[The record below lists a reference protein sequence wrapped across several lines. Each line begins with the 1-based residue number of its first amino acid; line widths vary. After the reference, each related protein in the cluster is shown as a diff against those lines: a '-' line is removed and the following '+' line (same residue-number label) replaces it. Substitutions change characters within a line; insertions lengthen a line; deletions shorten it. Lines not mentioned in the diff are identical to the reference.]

1 MSSIK
6 GKPIRF
12 IHGTYNRK
20 TGWFDTAKVHT
31 SCCFYV
37 IIDMGEGRD
46 YATRVSKNSVSVIAD
61 EILPANYVEAV
72 LQEHPD
78 VEAAFDKL
86 VTLFAACG
94 IQGESPDIT
103 RILSEKLIAA
113 GVKQDM
119 KGNMAVWRHTDWD
132 TA

>member
-37 IIDMGEGRD
+37 IIDMGKGRD
-46 YATRVSKNSVSVIAD
+46 YATRVSKNSVSVKGATSINFY
-61 EILPANYVEAV
+61 L
-72 LQEHPD
+72 
-78 VEAAFDKL
+78 L
-86 VTLFAACG
+86 VR
-94 IQGESPDIT
+94 SP
-103 RILSEKLIAA
+103 LSGRSLNIYPR
-113 GVKQDM
+113 GLSNDWLDM
-119 KGNMAVWRHTDWD
+119 KISMINIY
-132 TA
+132 